1 MHVRPAADEFGFSK
15 SVVAVLGWAREANGS
30 IVPILQQTL

>member
-15 SVVAVLGWAREANGS
+15 SVVAVLGWAQKENGS
-30 IVPILQQTL
+30 IVLILQQTL